1 MFCTPSIPGGWT
13 QACADAIAYLQ
24 ESLPRK
30 HRSQASVAVPSAMA
44 TLSDEDCMVRYQQ
57 GDTGAFRTLYYRY
70 RDKLHRYTLRLAT
83 RSSEAE
89 EVFQEVWVT
98 VIRSNHTY
106 HPDSPFAAWLS
117 SIAHR
122 RAADRWRTL
131 SRHAPDWKDHA
142 DADGADSFEQ
152 HAPVVHHTP
161 ERHVQNDAL
170 REALLAAVQALPPPQ
185 REAFLL
191 KAEGDLSLE
200 EIASISGVTRETVKS
215 RLRYAQRRLREA
227 LESWQ

>member
-1 MFCTPSIPGGWT
+1 
-13 QACADAIAYLQ
+13 
-24 ESLPRK
+24 
-30 HRSQASVAVPSAMA
+30 MA
-44 TLSDEDCMVRYQQ
+44 TLSDEDCMVLYQQ
-57 GDTGAFRTLYYRY
+57 GDTGAFRTLYFRY

-106 HPDSPFAAWLS
+106 NADSPFAAWLF

-122 RAADRWRTL
+122 RAADRWRSL
-131 SRHAPDWKDHA
+131 SRHAPDWQSHA
-142 DADGADSFEQ
+142 DADGPDAVEQ
-152 HAPVVHHTP
+152 PAPAVHHTP
-161 ERHVQNDAL
+161 ERHVQNEAL

-185 REAFLL
+185 REAVLL

-200 EIASISGVTRETVKS
+200 DIASITGVNRETVKS

-227 LESWQ
+227 LENWQ